1 MPARILLI
9 VLILMLGSILSI
21 LVLQRASGAGNTPPS
36 EGQLL
41 STPSRMV
48 HEQ

>member
-1 MPARILLI
+1 MPARILLF
-9 VLILMLGSILSI
+9 VLILMVGSILSI
-21 LVLQRASGAGNTPPS
+21 LVLQRASSAGGGTS

-41 STPSRMV
+41 STPSRMA

>member
-1 MPARILLI
+1 MPARILLLFI
-9 VLILMLGSILSI
+9 VLMIGSILSI
-21 LVLQRASGAGNTPPS
+21 LVLQRASSAGAPPS